1 MGWFDDFQNKLHII
15 EDKHK
20 KAQKVYDD
28 NRTLKFKYDAWPG
41 ELVIQQQLKQ
51 VRDDKKVMWQ
61 ELDDLTDKI
70 EAAGDMHQELFS
82 KREQTL
88 KDMGEEDF
96 YEAWKATHKEDWL
109 QLIQITAEHA
119 DFFCREEEALAD
131 HFGRTLKI
139 YKQLLDGWAAVMDG
153 DTFP

>member
-1 MGWFDDFQNKLHII
+1 
-15 EDKHK
+15 
-20 KAQKVYDD
+20 
-28 NRTLKFKYDAWPG
+28 
-41 ELVIQQQLKQ
+41 
-51 VRDDKKVMWQ
+51 MWQ

-109 QLIQITAEHA
+109 
-119 DFFCREEEALAD
+119 
-131 HFGRTLKI
+131 
-139 YKQLLDGWAAVMDG
+139 
-153 DTFP
+153 